1 MRSKLFDD
9 KAETV
14 KITSERWVRILPD
27 KGSGYHLFDPL
38 QEEDLGRI
46 LFDNA
51 DNWIYDG
58 QLLTITEQ
66 EEVAGLITGHQQ
78 EMEELIRSIAWSN

>member
-1 MRSKLFDD
+1 MFDD

-27 KGSGYHLFDPL
+27 KGSGYHLFDLL

-46 LFDNA
+46 LFDDA

-58 QLLTITEQ
+58 QLLTINEQ
-66 EEVAGLITGHQQ
+66 EEVAGLICGHQH
-78 EMEELIRSIAWSN
+78 EMEELIRSVVWNS